1 MRKEVVTRA
10 TDAAYELVNSI
21 RTLPLRSRIIT
32 LRTEWDEL
40 RLEVEVEYLG
50 IPIELAESVPS
61 LEKLATEH
69 GVAQLAGYMIRQ
81 YADRV
86 RVREKNG
93 VCKVQL
99 HFDQ

>member
-10 TDAAYELVNSI
+10 TDAAYEVVNNV
-21 RTLPLRSRIIT
+21 RQLPLRADLIT

-40 RLEVEVEYLG
+40 RLDVEIEYAG
-50 IPIELAESVPS
+50 IPIQLADSMPA
-61 LEKLATEH
+61 LEEMGTEA
-69 GVAQLAGYMIRQ
+69 GIAQLAGYVIRQ

-93 VCKVQL
+93 LCRVEL
-99 HFDQ
+99 HFEH